1 MRKIPVAVH
10 LVFLLGV
17 SATPVA
23 AKFPSMPKEL
33 QGIWMDDNGE
43 GRAQCSA
50 YKAEKG
56 TEAARNYLVGSEVI
70 SRKMLHSYSE
80 YGEGNFYRP
89 DQIKSVGKKS
99 WTVKATLGL
108 DQPPG
113 DENQAD
119 AEMKLSLKNGKL
131 TSRFVAIGGKAS
143 DETASVYFRC
153 ADVPAG
159 MYGG

>member
-1 MRKIPVAVH
+1 MRKIPAAVH
-10 LVFLLGV
+10 LAFLFGFL
-17 SATPVA
+17 ATPA
-23 AKFPSMPKEL
+23 IAKFPSMPKEL

-50 YKAEKG
+50 YKAAKR
-56 TEAARNYLVGSEVI
+56 TENAGNFLVGSEVI

-80 YGEGNFYRP
+80 YGEGNFYRIY
-89 DQIKSVGKKS
+89 QIKSVGKKS
-99 WTVKATLGL
+99 WAIKASLGI

-113 DENQAD
+113 DEDQMD
-119 AEMKLSLKNGKL
+119 TEMKLSLKNGKL
-131 TSRFVAIGGKAS
+131 TSRFVTIGGKAS

-153 ADVPAG
+153 ANVPAG